1 MHVKTDNAL
10 TRSHFDADAINS
22 DIGRESILP
31 TSVFYTHGDRHQTPV
46 STCDNDYAIYND
58 DDNNNI

>member
-1 MHVKTDNAL
+1 MRATAG
-10 TRSHFDADAINS
+10 SHFDVDAINS

-46 STCDNDYAIYND
+46 STCDNDYND
-58 DDNNNI
+58 DDNNNIYVND